1 METLI
6 SPIRTKSGAA
16 LRGCALASRLEEE
29 LSHGMSSAARLLF
42 ICGGLIALAT
52 FAHAQFRDDFGG
64 TEVDGWFTMTGDGDA
79 KMEFVPRGGFA
90 RMEIDSTKDRNGV
103 WWTIIK
109 RDISASLDLA
119 MLADPDYELRVEARV
134 RASHAPRR
142 VNFMLNTNR
151 TTNYHEHLREY
162 DIADTDV
169 WHVISMTTHN
179 FDARTGDTVFVQLG
193 VTDWGPGKCYL
204 DIDYY
209 RADVVRRDEAAPVL
223 GEPLVYHP
231 EIRPVSA
238 FAHHPGVTHD
248 SVLNKHFPDVNF
260 NDWHVAQAGGD
271 PARVLTVNGDQ
282 WIALRWDFGSLKR
295 AKADGAGMLE
305 LTTHSLAIGGD
316 YVAQFGKDLGEEFG
330 KIRVIEILGGDPEWD
345 QRSVTLNSLMSG
357 HEYEDVFNLQMTIDL
372 ELASEPGAK
381 AWFTLP
387 RPVMQR
393 LLNGT
398 TKGLLIRQLGA
409 LSGTIYAS
417 EDGSG
422 RGPVLHFN
430 TRSE

>member
-6 SPIRTKSGAA
+6 SGIRTKSGADH
-16 LRGCALASRLEEE
+16 RWRALASRVVEE
-29 LSHGMSSAARLLF
+29 LSHGMSTVPGLLF
-42 ICGGLIALAT
+42 IGSALIAFAT
-52 FAHAQFRDDFGG
+52 EAPAQFRDDFNGPK
-64 TEVDGWFTMTGDGDA
+64 TDGWFTMAGDGDA
-79 KMEFVPRGGFA
+79 KVEFVQMDGFA
-90 RMEIDSTKDRNGV
+90 RMAVDSTPDRTGV

-109 RDISASLDLA
+109 RDVTASLDLA
-119 MLADPDYELRVEARV
+119 KLADPAYELRVEARV
-134 RASHAPRR
+134 RPSHAPRR
-142 VNFMLNTNR
+142 VNFMLNTDR
-151 TTNYHEHLREY
+151 TTDFHEHLREY
-162 DIADTDV
+162 DLADASG
-169 WHVISMTTHN
+169 WHVISMTTRD
-179 FDARTGDTVFVQLG
+179 FDARPGDTVFVQLG
-193 VTDWGPGKCYL
+193 VTDWGPGKFHL

-209 RADVVRRDEAAPVL
+209 RADVVRRDEAAPDL

-231 EIRPVSA
+231 EVPPVSA
-238 FAHHPGVTHD
+238 FVHHLGVTHD

-295 AKADGAGMLE
+295 AKAKGAGVLE
-305 LTTHSLAIGGD
+305 LTTHSLAFGGD
-316 YVAQFGKDLGEEFG
+316 YVALFGKDLGEEFG

-357 HEYEDVFNLQMTIDL
+357 REYEDVFNLQMTIDL
-372 ELASEPGAK
+372 ELAAEPGGK

-393 LLNGT
+393 LLDGT

-417 EDGSG
+417 EDASG